1 MSTIS
6 PLKIITRRFPK
17 NRSRDNHKKD
27 VAPAVETANGREA
40 AKAERGLSA
49 LNKPCLLHLL
59 SRVKS

>member
-27 VAPAVETANGREA
+27 VAPAVETANGRKA
-40 AKAERGLSA
+40 AVAERESGD
-49 LNKPCLLHLL
+49 LNKL
-59 SRVKS
+59 